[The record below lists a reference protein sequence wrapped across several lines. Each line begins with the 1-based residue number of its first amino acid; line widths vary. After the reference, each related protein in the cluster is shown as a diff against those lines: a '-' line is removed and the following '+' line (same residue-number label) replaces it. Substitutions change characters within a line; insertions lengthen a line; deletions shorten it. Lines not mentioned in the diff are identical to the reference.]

1 MLQRGT
7 VVWNLARRNLFKE
20 RTRLLISVGGVAF
33 AVLLMVLLRGLYVS
47 YEQKVGAYFEHIGS
61 DAWIVQEGT
70 ADFFHSFSL
79 VPHDLAEPVAALDG
93 VRGVAPYLARQVA
106 FELNGRDALL
116 YVAGYD
122 PNSPITGPI
131 QVVDGTLDI
140 GDDGLVI
147 DEVFASREG
156 VDLGDVLTLN
166 GRDLTVE
173 GISAGGDMVMFQYAF
188 ATTPTV
194 RDLVDMPHVNNALLV
209 DLDADTTINDL
220 QTQLPP
226 GTTGLDVRTTGEV
239 VGANEEVITA
249 SFLPVISALLG
260 IGFLVGTA
268 VIGLTIYSAVLEKRR
283 EYGVLKAIGGR
294 TRQMVTLVSAQA
306 VMSAVLG
313 YVAGI
318 ALASLAAGAADRWVP
333 AFTTQI
339 VVTDVAWLA
348 LVVVV
353 MAVLASV
360 LPLTRVARIDPA
372 EVFRA

>member
-1 MLQRGT
+1 M
-7 VVWNLARRNLFKE
+7 WNLARRNLFKE

-33 AVLLMVLLRGLYVS
+33 AVMLMVLLRGLYVS

-61 DAWIVQEGT
+61 DAWVVQEGT

-79 VPHDLAEPVAALDG
+79 VPHDLADQVGALDG
-93 VRGVAPYLARQVA
+93 VRGVEPYLARQVA
-106 FELNGRDALL
+106 FELNGRDVLL
-116 YVAGYD
+116 YVAGFD
-122 PNSPITGPI
+122 PESPITGPI
-131 QVVDGTLDI
+131 QLVDGTLAV
-140 GDDGLVI
+140 GDDGIVI
-147 DEVFASREG
+147 DEVFASKEG
-156 VDLGDVLTLN
+156 VGLGDVLTLN

-188 ATTPTV
+188 AATPTV
-194 RDLVDMPHVNNALLV
+194 RDIVDMQQVDNALLV
-209 DLDADTTINDL
+209 ELAAGTTVDDL
-220 QTQLPP
+220 QERLPP
-226 GTTGLDVRTTGEV
+226 AAADLDVRTTDEV
-239 VGANEEVITA
+239 VASNEEVITA

-283 EYGVLKAIGGR
+283 EYGVLKAIGSR

-318 ALASLAAGAADRWVP
+318 GLAVLAAAAADRWVP
-333 AFTTQI
+333 AFTTQL
-339 VVTDVAWLA
+339 VATDVAWLA
-348 LVVVV
+348 LAVVV
-353 MAVLASV
+353 MAVLASA
-360 LPLTRVARIDPA
+360 LPLTRVAHIDPA